1 MKTNLENYSNKE
13 LFVQILKNIGRSFWN
28 CRLMFPF
35 KRRWNSSSTFRNRF
49 IGWSIFIILIIII
62 WFIVIP
68 VMQYITDF
76 VNYVYWGITP
86 VHP

>member
-13 LFVQILKNIGRSFWN
+13 LFVQILKNIGNSFWN

-35 KRRWNSSSTFRNRF
+35 KRRWNSSRKFRYRF
-49 IGWSIFIILIIII
+49 VGWSLFILVCLLI
-62 WFIVIP
+62 WFVIMP
-68 VMQYITDF
+68 IIQYITDF